1 MIVNYDRKASHWH
14 SKKCF
19 FNIVQFS
26 FITLELISTLNFN
39 TNCFIF
45 FLSLTGAVVVVAVVA
60 VVAAVVVVV
69 DDDVVILRST
79 AHMT

>member
-1 MIVNYDRKASHWH
+1 MAVNYDREASHWH
-14 SKKCF
+14 PKKCF

-26 FITLELISTLNFN
+26 LTTLELISTLNFN

-45 FLSLTGAVVVVAVVA
+45 FSSLTMVV
-60 VVAAVVVVV
+60 VVAAVVVDVAVAVV
-69 DDDVVILRST
+69 VVVDDVVILRST

>member
-1 MIVNYDRKASHWH
+1 MTVNYDREASHWH
-14 SKKCF
+14 PKKCF

-26 FITLELISTLNFN
+26 LTTLELISTLNFN

-45 FLSLTGAVVVVAVVA
+45 FSTPTVVVVVVVAVAVVAVVA
-60 VVAAVVVVV
+60 VVVV
-69 DDDVVILRST
+69 DDVVILRST

>member
-1 MIVNYDRKASHWH
+1 M
-14 SKKCF
+14 F

-26 FITLELISTLNFN
+26 LTTLELISTLNFN

-45 FLSLTGAVVVVAVVA
+45 FSSPTEAVVVAVAVAVVVVVVAVV
-60 VVAAVVVVV
+60 VV
-69 DDDVVILRST
+69 DDVVILRST